1 MDIAGLATL
10 RWHVTGSSLELKQSN
25 EKSGV
30 LVLSFLLLT
39 LTCNIATEV
48 LLLEIA

>member
-1 MDIAGLATL
+1 MKKK
-10 RWHVTGSSLELKQSN
+10 RVTGSSLELKQSN
-25 EKSGV
+25 EMSGV

-48 LLLEIA
+48 FLLEIA